1 MKKIKINKLIYPI
14 ASAILLSPLVSLAQW
29 TPSNYAETKLPAGT
43 IYDIIKNLMMWLLGI
58 FGFIGII
65 GFVIAGIMYLT
76 AAGSDDQIT
85 KAKSAMKWSLVGVVV
100 GLVGLVIIYAVDT
113 ALAPG
118 TTGGLF

>member
-14 ASAILLSPLVSLAQW
+14 VSAILLSPLASLAQW
-29 TPSNYAETKLPAGT
+29 IPSTYEETKLPAGT
-43 IYDIIKNLMMWLLGI
+43 IYGIIGNLMMWLLGI

-85 KAKSAMKWSLVGVVV
+85 KAKAAMKWSLVGVIV
-100 GLVGLVIIYAVDT
+100 GLIGLVVIYAVDA
-113 ALAPG
+113 ALSPFSS
-118 TTGGLF
+118 GGII